1 MIITSNYP
9 LSEENYAPENEAETR
24 DYILL
29 GARCCVV
36 VVFLAAFVA
45 FLVLVLRGR
54 RLKNWR
60 LYALCGLIYFA
71 WLALSLYHVSL
82 TFIPEAKP
90 VKTTHMPTDY
100 RVVRV
105 VVERFLLT

>member
-1 MIITSNYP
+1 MISNYFP

-24 DYILL
+24 DYILM
-29 GARCCVV
+29 GVRCFTV

-45 FLVLVLRGR
+45 FLFLVLRGR

-82 TFIPEAKP
+82 TFYLRRA
-90 VKTTHMPTDY
+90 VN
-100 RVVRV
+100 
-105 VVERFLLT
+105 